1 MTPPPSSTSPSTTLP
16 TKIGILLYPSFQLID
31 VAGPLDAL
39 NILSYTH
46 PLTLSIVAAT
56 LTPISTQTAAGT
68 QRGSIFAQSIMPT
81 HTFETAPRDLDVVIV
96 PGGLGMRGEGWE
108 ERMKGVGEW
117 LEGLGLGLG
126 LGEDRGPKWV
136 KARHPNVDWIAKA
149 RWVVDGR
156 FWTSSGVSAG
166 IDLTYAWIGHV
177 FGEDVAQDIADRSE
191 YVRNTDAGDDGG
203 FAERWGAI

>member
-1 MTPPPSSTSPSTTLP
+1 MSPSPSTTRLP
-16 TKIGILLYPSFQLID
+16 MKIAIILYPSFQLLD

-46 PLTLSIVAAT
+46 PLTLSIVAAS

-68 QRGSIFAQSIMPT
+68 QRGSVFAQSIVPT
-81 HTFETAPRDLDVVIV
+81 HTFETALWDWDVVI
-96 PGGLGMRGEGWE
+96 
-108 ERMKGVGEW
+108 
-117 LEGLGLGLG
+117 
-126 LGEDRGPKWV
+126 V

-156 FWTSSGVSAG
+156 YWTSSGVSAG
-166 IDLTYAWIGHV
+166 MDLTYAWIGHV
-177 FGEDVAQDIADRSE
+177 FGEDMAQDIADRSE

-203 FAERWGAI
+203 FAARWGAV

>member
-1 MTPPPSSTSPSTTLP
+1 MTPPPSSTSTSTTLP

-81 HTFETAPRDLDVVIV
+81 HTFETAPRDLDVV
-96 PGGLGMRGEGWE
+96 
-108 ERMKGVGEW
+108 KS
-117 LEGLGLGLG
+117 
-126 LGEDRGPKWV
+126 
-136 KARHPNVDWIAKA
+136 RHPNVDWIAKA

>member
-1 MTPPPSSTSPSTTLP
+1 MTPPPSSTSTSTTLP

-96 PGGLGMRGEGWE
+96 PGG
-108 ERMKGVGEW
+108 
-117 LEGLGLGLG
+117 
-126 LGEDRGPKWV
+126 
-136 KARHPNVDWIAKA
+136 
-149 RWVVDGR
+149 
-156 FWTSSGVSAG
+156 
-166 IDLTYAWIGHV
+166 
-177 FGEDVAQDIADRSE
+177 
-191 YVRNTDAGDDGG
+191 
-203 FAERWGAI
+203 